1 MRRTKDRISLSFAGH
16 RYDSKTKGFRVGAK
30 DYGPITPCIETNT
43 ATKTMMI
50 IIVIKLYLHY
60 LYHLTIGIIFSKSDR

>member
-16 RYDSKTKGFRVGAK
+16 RYVSKIKGFRVGAK

-50 IIVIKLYLHY
+50 SVIKLYLHY
-60 LYHLTIGIIFSKSDR
+60 LNHLFIGIIFSKSDG